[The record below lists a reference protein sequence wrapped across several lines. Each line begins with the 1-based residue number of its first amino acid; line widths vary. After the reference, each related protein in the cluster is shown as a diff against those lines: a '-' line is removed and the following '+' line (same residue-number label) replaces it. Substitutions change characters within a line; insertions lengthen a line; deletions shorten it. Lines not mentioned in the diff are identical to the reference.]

1 MGFNDILHDYY
12 KYGNLHPIQYIKYC
26 TKSTQKCF
34 LIITLFI
41 LLAFGIY
48 LSALQWQSYQEN
60 MVERYLDTVSH
71 PIWDVPF
78 PSVTICS
85 YNVVYKK
92 HAKKI
97 IKLL

>member
-1 MGFNDILHDYY
+1 MSFADTLNEYY
-12 KYGNLHPIQYIKYC
+12 KYGNLHPVQYIKRC
-26 TKSTQKCF
+26 TKPAQKFF
-34 LIITLFI
+34 LLITLLI

-48 LSALQWQSYQEN
+48 LSVLQWQSYQEN

-71 PIWDVPF
+71 PIWNLPF

-85 YNVVYKK
+85 HNVVYKRK
-92 HAKKI
+92 ADNV